1 MKERQE
7 REKRKERKGGRGT
20 DEVRGQWI
28 QKARGKN
35 AEPVC
40 VRGGVREGGGRS
52 GRRGIRSGSGGGA
65 IPPGDQ
71 DAYFTVEAALVVP
84 IALGILVMII
94 YMSFYL
100 YDRCVMSQDCYVLS
114 YRQSIEKG
122 NADRA
127 GQEKIRDQL
136 GGKLFMLSGMDAG
149 SSAGGTIRV
158 KTEAAM
164 DPPLFGLPVFGEE
177 NHWKIA
183 VERKARKTDPPK
195 DYRRVRRLLYL
206 ASKAVPGQTADT
218 P

>member
-1 MKERQE
+1 MMMKKKE
-7 REKRKERKGGRGT
+7 EKPRGRGSGT
-20 DEVRGQWI
+20 ASGQRGQ
-28 QKARGKN
+28 KAFAKYTEKHPR
-35 AEPVC
+35 P
-40 VRGGVREGGGRS
+40 GGVREHVRGGGR
-52 GRRGIRSGSGGGA
+52 GGGN
-65 IPPGDQ
+65 PSGDQ
-71 DAYFTVEAALVVP
+71 NAYFTVEAALVVP

-100 YDRCVMSQDCYVLS
+100 YDRCVMAQDCYVLS

-127 GQEKIRDQL
+127 GQEKIREQL

-158 KTEAAM
+158 KTEASL
-164 DPPLFGLPVFGEE
+164 DPPLFGLPVFEEE

-183 VERKARKTDPPK
+183 VERRARKTDPPR

-206 ASKAVPGQTADT
+206 ASKALPGQAAQS

>member
-1 MKERQE
+1 MMKKKKERTGDRNSDTIPGQ
-7 REKRKERKGGRGT
+7 RTQKAFAKYTEKNTESGS
-20 DEVRGQWI
+20 VRGY
-28 QKARGKN
+28 
-35 AEPVC
+35 
-40 VRGGVREGGGRS
+40 VREGG
-52 GRRGIRSGSGGGA
+52 RSGSGGRG
-65 IPPGDQ
+65 IPSGGP
-71 DAYFTVEAALVVP
+71 DAYFTVEAALVIP
-84 IALGILVMII
+84 IALSILVMII

-100 YDRCVMSQDCYVLS
+100 YDRCVMAQDCYVLS

-127 GQEKIRDQL
+127 GQEKIREQL

-164 DPPLFGLPVFGEE
+164 DPPLFGLPVFEEE

-183 VERKARKTDPPK
+183 VERKARKTDPPR

-206 ASKAVPGQTADT
+206 ASKALPGQAAES